1 MKRIIIMLVIAA
13 MLLAAMAGCGSAA
26 STAESA
32 ASTTESAASAAQAP
46 EETAEGP
53 ETVAE
58 AVYGSEP
65 QTVTGDVYGSEPQT
79 VTEDV
84 YGSQPQTVAED
95 VYGSEPQTVAEDVNG
110 SEPEAIAANIGDVTF
125 AFTNQGE
132 YYDVTYRYPAEFEL
146 EVKEDSDRVRHA
158 LRYNVEGYEPPAVGL
173 VISRSNDFS
182 TPEERL
188 ADISWTDDIVTE
200 EINGTSWAIGTQTD
214 TSEDRL
220 IIYACAVGE
229 YIYTFSF
236 SSDYPADFD
245 FTDFA
250 RVFAENVRF

>member
-32 ASTTESAASAAQAP
+32 ASTAESVASAAEAP
-46 EETAEGP
+46 EEKAEGP

-65 QTVTGDVYGSEPQT
+65 QTVAEAVYGSEP
-79 VTEDV
+79 E
-84 YGSQPQTVAED
+84 TVAEA
-95 VYGSEPQTVAEDVNG
+95 VYGSEPQTVAEAVYG
-110 SEPEAIAANIGDVTF
+110 SEPETGEPEPIAANIGDVTF

-132 YYDVTYRYPAEFEL
+132 YYDVTYMYPAEFEL

-158 LRYNVEGYEPPAVGL
+158 LRYNVEGYEPPSVGL

-182 TPEERL
+182 SPEERL

-214 TSEDRL
+214 VSEDRL

-250 RVFAENVRF
+250 RAFAEAVRF